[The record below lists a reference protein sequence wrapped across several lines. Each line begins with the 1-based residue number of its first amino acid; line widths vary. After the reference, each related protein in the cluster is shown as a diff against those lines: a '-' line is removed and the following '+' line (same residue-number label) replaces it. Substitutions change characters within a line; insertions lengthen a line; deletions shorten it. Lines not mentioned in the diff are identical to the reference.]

1 MCDTRDR
8 VKKTMTGE
16 MKMKRKRT
24 RKYGMILVMTLMLI
38 CGLCLVSIGRSY
50 GAERTGTGVS
60 GQTTDSHEVAD
71 KDKSADTH
79 ETAVTTASTKE
90 DTASTEASTYEDTAS
105 SEASTET
112 SEQVELHFDNENC
125 YEGMNKS
132 YSEGYIP
139 SVSDGY
145 AHIVIPLFCT
155 KGALKGDTLS
165 VELNLGD
172 PAGMPFVNK
181 NYRKTITGEAV
192 DSMKHSDDGTPM
204 ETALYLIRTELELKP
219 DRINGSYP
227 VVYLVKG
234 ESITGSSVEETYTI
248 YVNISDGIDPNAEP
262 TTEAAT
268 EATVTYAPKLL
279 VDGCELWTNGEISD
293 AVYAGDA
300 MSVRV
305 IIRNTSSSEA
315 VQNMTVTAQMNR
327 EQFTSLQASD
337 SAYVGSILPD
347 GTTELT
353 YEYQVNPLT
362 PGGQYELT
370 LSMDYADSKGFTYV
384 GNGNAKINVLQP
396 VSVTF
401 DKVQIPSE
409 VKVAD
414 TVEASITA
422 MNLGRSKVYNVR
434 AVIEGDGLNPQG
446 TIFIGDME
454 PASNQTASTG
464 VVISHLSGNDSM
476 YGETIGKVTY
486 LYEDETGKEYTTEE
500 EVTLV
505 IRSPFTETDQ
515 KKTDPSKSWWKLM
528 GGIGILL
535 VGIIVWT
542 LIHRRIVCYK
552 TEMDNRIEKSVG
564 QNDDEKSND
573 E

>member
-1 MCDTRDR
+1 MR
-8 VKKTMTGE
+8 
-16 MKMKRKRT
+16 RKRI
-24 RKYGMILVMTLMLI
+24 RKWNMVVMMGILLAGILWTASVGQ
-38 CGLCLVSIGRSY
+38 CF
-50 GAERTGTGVS
+50 GTEQASPGES
-60 GQTTDSHEVAD
+60 GQSSDN
-71 KDKSADTH
+71 K
-79 ETAVTTASTKE
+79 ET
-90 DTASTEASTYEDTAS
+90 
-105 SEASTET
+105 TET
-112 SEQVELHFDNENC
+112 KDAAKSQGQVVLHIDNETC
-125 YEGMNKS
+125 YEGMDKS

-139 SVSDGY
+139 RVSDGY
-145 AHIVIPLFCT
+145 AHVVLPLICT
-155 KGALKGDTLS
+155 EGALKGDTLS

-181 NYRKTITGEAV
+181 NYRKTVSRETDNAV
-192 DSMKHSDDGTPM
+192 MQS
-204 ETALYLIRTELELKP
+204 ETATGSEGVLYLIRSELELKP

-227 VVYLVKG
+227 VVFVVKG
-234 ESITGSSVEETYTI
+234 ENTTGGSVEETYTI
-248 YVNISDGIDPNAEP
+248 YVNISDGMDPNAEP

-268 EATVTYAPKLL
+268 EATEEPVTYAPKLL
-279 VDGCELWTNGEISD
+279 VDGCELRTNGEISD

-305 IIRNTSSSEA
+305 AIRNTSTSEA
-315 VQNMTVTAQMNR
+315 VQNMTVTAQMNG

-337 SAYVGSILPD
+337 SAYVGSILPG

-370 LSMDYADSKGFTYV
+370 LSMDYADSRGFTYV
-384 GNGNAKINVLQP
+384 GNGNARINVLQP
-396 VSVTF
+396 VNVAF
-401 DKVQIPSE
+401 DKVQIPPE

-434 AVIEGDGLNPQG
+434 AVLEGDGLNPQG

-454 PASNQTASTG
+454 PASNRTASTG
-464 VVISHLSGNDSM
+464 VVISHLSESDSM

-515 KKTDPSKSWWKLM
+515 KKADPSKSWWKLM

-535 VGIIVWT
+535 VGIIAWT
-542 LIHRRIVCYK
+542 LIHRRIVSSK
-552 TEMDNRIEKSVG
+552 TEMDNSIKKSVG
-564 QNDDEKSND
+564 QNNDEKSND
-573 E
+573 EQIDDKKSDDEKNDDK